1 MESLKLHILAILFLL
16 PFLGSDLVSKY
27 LAYQHLTEESDPVV
41 INDYVYAGLPLRNHG
56 WIGSEYPVEVNSFTN
71 VSSNIASV
79 LIGILIYCL
88 LYSLETFWAR
98 LNCGMLAGGAWGNG
112 LEAAI
117 FRGGTDFLY
126 IHNTGTFLDMFV
138 ANVADLFVFAAILLF
153 VLVPFIK
160 CLLDNLFYQRPAT
173 AVPRRK
179 RYRYGRKK
187 RTEVI
192 ARYKRGENL
201 EAIAA
206 FAETSVPSVRG
217 VLVHAGVYGDEN
229 ITRQN
234 LIFSMEPGDE
244 KYTELREVLG
254 TSDYSRAV
262 RTDFEG
268 SFSVRGDTID
278 IWQFNADYPT
288 RYRFF
293 GEILEDT
300 FQFDPVSGRKITK

>member
-1 MESLKLHILAILFLL
+1 ML
-16 PFLGSDLVSKY
+16 PFLSGDLYSKY
-27 LAYQHLTEESDPVV
+27 LAYQLFIDESDQFV
-41 INDYVYAGLPLRNHG
+41 INDYVYAGLPLRNYG
-56 WIGSEYPVEVNSFTN
+56 WIGSEFPVEVNSFTN
-71 VSSNIASV
+71 ISGNIIRP
-79 LIGILIYCL
+79 LIFVFIYCL

-126 IHNTGTFLDMFV
+126 IHDTGTFLDMFV

-160 CLLDNLFYQRPAT
+160 CLLDNLLYQRPAT

-187 RTEVI
+187 RIEVI
-192 ARYKRGENL
+192 ARYKRGESL

-206 FAETSVPSVRG
+206 FADTSVPSVRG
-217 VLVHAGVYGDEN
+217 VLVHAGIYGDEN
-229 ITRQN
+229 RTRQN
-234 LIFSMEPGDE
+234 LMFSIKPGDE
-244 KYTELREVLG
+244 KYSELREVLS
-254 TSDYSRAV
+254 TSDYYRAA

-268 SFSVRGDTID
+268 SYSVRGDTID
-278 IWQFNADYPT
+278 IWQFNDQHPI
-288 RYRFF
+288 RYSFF
-293 GEILEDT
+293 GETLEDV
-300 FQFDPVSGRKITK
+300 FPFDPLTGDKIK

>member
-1 MESLKLHILAILFLL
+1 
-16 PFLGSDLVSKY
+16 
-27 LAYQHLTEESDPVV
+27 
-41 INDYVYAGLPLRNHG
+41 
-56 WIGSEYPVEVNSFTN
+56 
-71 VSSNIASV
+71 
-79 LIGILIYCL
+79 
-88 LYSLETFWAR
+88 
-98 LNCGMLAGGAWGNG
+98 
-112 LEAAI
+112 
-117 FRGGTDFLY
+117 
-126 IHNTGTFLDMFV
+126 MFV

-217 VLVHAGVYGDEN
+217 VLVHAGIYGDEN
-229 ITRQN
+229 ITRHN
-234 LIFSMEPGDE
+234 LMFSIKPGDE
-244 KYTELREVLG
+244 KYSELREVLS
-254 TSDYSRAV
+254 TSDYYRAA

-268 SFSVRGDTID
+268 SYSVRGDTID
-278 IWQFNADYPT
+278 IWQFNDKHPI
-288 RYRFF
+288 RYSFF
-293 GEILEDT
+293 GETLEDV
-300 FQFDPVSGRKITK
+300 FPFDPLTGDKIK

>member
-1 MESLKLHILAILFLL
+1 MKSLKLHILAILFLL
-16 PFLGSDLVSKY
+16 PFLGSDLYSKY
-27 LAYQHLTEESDPVV
+27 LAYQHLTEESDRVV
-41 INDYVYAGLPLRNHG
+41 INDYVYAGLPLRNYG

-71 VSSNIASV
+71 ISSNIASV
-79 LIGILIYCL
+79 VIGIFIYCL
-88 LYSLETFWAR
+88 LYSLETFLAR

-112 LEAAI
+112 LESVF

-126 IHNTGTFLDMFV
+126 IHDTGTFLDMFV

-160 CLLDNLFYQRPAT
+160 CLLDNLLYQRPAT

-187 RTEVI
+187 RNEVI

-217 VLVHAGVYGDEN
+217 VLVHAGIYGDEN

-234 LIFSMEPGDE
+234 LMFSIKPGDE
-244 KYTELREVLG
+244 KYSELREVLS
-254 TSDYSRAV
+254 TSDYYRAA

-268 SFSVRGDTID
+268 SYSVRGDTID
-278 IWQFNADYPT
+278 IWKFNDKHPI
-288 RYRFF
+288 RYSFF
-293 GEILEDT
+293 GETLEDV
-300 FQFDPVSGRKITK
+300 FPFDPLTGDKIK